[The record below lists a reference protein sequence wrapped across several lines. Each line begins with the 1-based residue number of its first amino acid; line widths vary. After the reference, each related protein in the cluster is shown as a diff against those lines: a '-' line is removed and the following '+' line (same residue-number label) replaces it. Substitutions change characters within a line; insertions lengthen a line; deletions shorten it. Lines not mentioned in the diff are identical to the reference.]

1 MRILFLTHNFP
12 RFPGDV
18 SGAFLATLAQ
28 ALRARGHDIRVV
40 APSDAGET
48 GEGELAGIPVRRV
61 RYADAEQETL
71 AYRGTMADTIRH
83 PAGWR
88 TLVALWRAMR
98 RAALEE
104 IRWGADLIHAHWWVP
119 AGLASP
125 AGVPMVLTVHGTDGA
140 LLRRSALAR
149 WVAVP
154 IFRRAAVVTA
164 VSSALAHDVQVY
176 TGRTIPPERI
186 QPMPVDTSR
195 FRTWS
200 SGGGGL
206 VVVARLTAQ
215 KRVDLAIRAMTG
227 VPDGVPLTIIGE
239 GPDRASLEALARSLG
254 VAERV
259 RFAGRQPPELIPEHL
274 GRADVMVFPARAEGF
289 GLVAAE
295 ALMAGVPVVACE
307 DGGGVR
313 DIITDDR
320 AGRLVP
326 PEPEALAAAIRSS
339 LADSG
344 RWDGAREHGARW
356 RQVLAPERAA
366 ARFESCYRAA
376 IAS

>member
-12 RFPGDV
+12 RFPGDM
-18 SGAFLATLAQ
+18 SGAFLATLGQ
-28 ALRARGHDIRVV
+28 ALRGRGHDIRVV

-71 AYRGTMADTIRH
+71 AYRGTMADAIRH
-83 PAGWR
+83 PSGWR

-98 RAALEE
+98 KAALEE

-125 AGVPMVLTVHGTDGA
+125 AGVPLVLTVHGTDGA

-149 WVAVP
+149 WVAAPV
-154 IFRRAAVVTA
+154 FRRAAVVTA
-164 VSSALAHDVQVY
+164 VSSALANDVRTH
-176 TGRTIPPERI
+176 TGREIGPELV

-195 FRTWS
+195 FQSWS
-200 SGGGGL
+200 TGGAGL

-215 KRVDLAIRAMTG
+215 KRVDLAIRAMQDLPET
-227 VPDGVPLTIIGE
+227 VPLTVIGD
-239 GPDRASLEALARSLG
+239 GPDRGSLEALARSLG
-254 VAERV
+254 LEGRV
-259 RFAGRQPPELIPEHL
+259 QFAGRQPPDLVPAYL
-274 GRADVMVFPARAEGF
+274 ARADLMIFPAKAEGF

-295 ALMAGVPVVACE
+295 SLMSGVPVVACE

-326 PEPEALAAAIRSS
+326 PDPVALAAAIRAS
-339 LADSG
+339 LQDG
-344 RWDGAREHGARW
+344 KRWEGAREHGMRW
-356 RQVLAPERAA
+356 RRELAPERAA
-366 ARFESCYRAA
+366 ARIESCYRVA
-376 IAS
+376 IA